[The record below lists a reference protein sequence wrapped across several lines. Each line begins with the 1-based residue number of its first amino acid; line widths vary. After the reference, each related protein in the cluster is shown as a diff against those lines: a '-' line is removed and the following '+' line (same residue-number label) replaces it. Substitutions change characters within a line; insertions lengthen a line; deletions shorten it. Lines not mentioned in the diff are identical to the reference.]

1 MARGSWR
8 KNTTSEATVSEEA
21 EFYEEA
27 EAKSG
32 HNAIGLT
39 VYGTHILV
47 KPSEP
52 ETQTAGGIVLP
63 DEHVD
68 RLKHSATDGE
78 IVAMSPWAFRSDDW
92 PAEAPRPKIG
102 DRIVFRKYGGVKVE
116 GGDGSEYRLL
126 EEDEIL
132 AKRIK

>member
-1 MARGSWR
+1 MSRGLWR
-8 KNTTSEATVSEEA
+8 KIDAMIDRKIAEALNRSEVKVSEE
-21 EFYEEA
+21 
-27 EAKSG
+27 
-32 HNAIGLT
+32 NAFGLT

-92 PAEAPRPKIG
+92 PTEAPRPQVG
-102 DRIVFRKYGGVKVE
+102 DRVVFRKYGGVKVE